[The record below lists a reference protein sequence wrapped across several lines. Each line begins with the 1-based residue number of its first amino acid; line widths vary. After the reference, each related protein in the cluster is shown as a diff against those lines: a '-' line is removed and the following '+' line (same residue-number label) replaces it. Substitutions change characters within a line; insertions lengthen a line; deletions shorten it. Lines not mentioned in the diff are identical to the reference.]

1 MKLAAFGGSNSNLLL
16 TAEKVSLKVDGARA
30 LDRSSFGSSL
40 VSSFFWLTA
49 CLKMLWLL
57 FTADDCFIADF
68 LGRLPD
74 EKSVFIG
81 LASFLKSSNSEDDAF
96 MVMDVGGGGRRRNR
110 AVFGLF
116 IDDKI
121 KYRTF
126 IFFLIG

>member
-1 MKLAAFGGSNSNLLL
+1 
-16 TAEKVSLKVDGARA
+16 VSLKDDGARA
-30 LDRSSFGSSL
+30 LDRSSFGSL

-68 LGRLPD
+68 LGRLPP

-96 MVMDVGGGGRRRNR
+96 MVMDGEE
-110 AVFGLF
+110 
-116 IDDKI
+116 DDAETALCLVCSLMI
-121 KYRTF
+121 K
-126 IFFLIG
+126 

>member
-1 MKLAAFGGSNSNLLL
+1 
-16 TAEKVSLKVDGARA
+16 
-30 LDRSSFGSSL
+30 
-40 VSSFFWLTA
+40 
-49 CLKMLWLL
+49 
-57 FTADDCFIADF
+57 